1 MIVEI
6 TIENF
11 KSLREVTHV
20 SFAAGTT
27 SRLSGNL
34 LRHPNGERFVKS
46 MALYG
51 PNASGKSTV
60 IDALYALG
68 GFVLFSSQDQKPTSS
83 VPYFRPFALDRSSK
97 NQPSRIGLTIDL
109 AGDRYTLEVSATRER
124 VWRETLTHQR
134 TAKRPGRK
142 AVAKVLIK
150 RSWDAKNKHYSTTLH
165 DDLGSQLTRSAVI
178 EQTTP
183 NRLMLGKLASL
194 NNEIAR
200 RIVEWVEDDLDFYD
214 MHRNP
219 NAEQAMLAK
228 AAKLLKDDK
237 IYAAL
242 VGRFLTDADT
252 GIERL
257 RVVDEKAV
265 ELTVSEVEDKFES
278 KSVTVIQPALSFQH
292 ATEDG
297 SVVYFRRQRESSGTL
312 RFVALLAAILQP
324 SPRRRL
330 VCIDEFSASMH
341 PDLVRR
347 LIKIVHSSRYNKSG
361 NQLLFTTHDTHLMD
375 PGELLRRDQV
385 TICDKDR
392 FGRSRTTRLD
402 AFQDDARSD
411 ANLQKQYLQG
421 RFNGIPQFGPTLE
434 DIPVDDKPLEVKP

>member
-11 KSLREVTHV
+11 KSFREATTIN
-20 SFAAGTT
+20 FAAGTT
-27 SRLSGNL
+27 TRLSGNL
-34 LRHPNGERFVKS
+34 LRHRSGERFVKS

-51 PNASGKSTV
+51 PNASGKTTV
-60 IDALYALG
+60 LDALYAIG
-68 GFVLFSSQDQKPTSS
+68 SFVLFSSQDQKPTSS
-83 VPYFRPFALDRSSK
+83 IPHFRPFVLNNSSK
-97 NQPSRIGLTIDL
+97 KQPSRIALTIDL
-109 AGDRYTLEVSATRER
+109 EGDRYTLDVSATRNRIWKEILK
-124 VWRETLTHQR
+124 VQR
-134 TAKRPGRK
+134 IAKRPIRG
-142 AVAKVLIK
+142 AVANILIE
-150 RSWDAKNKHYSTTLH
+150 RMWDEESETYSTTLH
-165 DDLGSQLTRSAVI
+165 EDLGSELTREALI

-200 RIVEWVEDDLDFYD
+200 RIVEWVEVDLDFYD

-228 AAKLLKDDK
+228 SARLLKEDETF
-237 IYAAL
+237 AEAL
-242 VGRFLTDADT
+242 ARFLHDADT
-252 GIERL
+252 GVRNL
-257 RVVDEKAV
+257 KVVEEQSFQPILSDKDEKL
-265 ELTVSEVEDKFES
+265 EFK
-278 KSVTVIQPALSFQH
+278 KVTQLALSFRH

-297 SVVYFRRQRESSGTL
+297 SVVHFRRQRESSGTL

-324 SPRRRL
+324 GPRRRL
-330 VCIDEFSASMH
+330 VCIDELSASLH
-341 PDLVRR
+341 PDLVCR

-375 PGELLRRDQV
+375 PSELLRRDQV

-402 AFQDDARSD
+402 AFQDAARSD

-434 DIPVDDKPLEVKP
+434 DVPVDDEPLEVSD